1 MIAAGAF
8 ARPVTARYKDPGN
21 SEAGMTKTTLGVIE
35 YGQ

>member
-1 MIAAGAF
+1 MIAAGAH
-8 ARPVTARYKDPGN
+8 ARPATARYENLGN